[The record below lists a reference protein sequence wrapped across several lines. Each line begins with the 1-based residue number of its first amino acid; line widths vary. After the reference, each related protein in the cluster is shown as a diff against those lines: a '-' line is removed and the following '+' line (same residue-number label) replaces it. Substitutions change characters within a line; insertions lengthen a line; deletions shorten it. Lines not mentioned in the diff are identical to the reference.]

1 MENSGL
7 ENFLL
12 IATKPDNI
20 PIGTMLIFV
29 GWVFWIAIKQMIA
42 NDKWI
47 KQGKKE
53 KIQVLKTFY

>member
-20 PIGTMLIFV
+20 PIGAMLGFV
-29 GWVFWIAIKQMIA
+29 AFVMWIAIKQMIKH
-42 NDKWI
+42 DRWI
-47 KQGKKE
+47 KEGKKE
-53 KIQVLKTFY
+53 KIWDEMIK

>member
-12 IATKPDNI
+12 IATKPDYI
-20 PIGTMLIFV
+20 PIGSMLIFV
-29 GWVFWIAIKQMIA
+29 AWVFWIAVKQMIA

-53 KIQVLKTFY
+53 KVWDEMIK

>member
-29 GWVFWIAIKQMIA
+29 GWVFLDSGQA
-42 NDKWI
+42 D
-47 KQGKKE
+47 GC
-53 KIQVLKTFY
+53 TR

>member
-20 PIGTMLIFV
+20 PIGAMLGFV
-29 GWVFWIAIKQMIA
+29 AFVFWIAIKQMVKH
-42 NDKWI
+42 DRWI
-47 KQGKKE
+47 NEGKKE
-53 KIQVLKTFY
+53 KIWDEMIK

>member
-1 MENSGL
+1 MENTGL

-20 PIGTMLIFV
+20 PIGTMFIFV
-29 GWVFWIAIKQMIA
+29 AWVFWIAVKQMLK

-53 KIQVLKTFY
+53 KVWDEMIK

>member
-20 PIGTMLIFV
+20 PRGTMLLFV
-29 GWVFWIAIKQMIA
+29 GWVFWVAVKQMIA

-53 KIQVLKTFY
+53 KIWDEMIK

>member
-1 MENSGL
+1 METTAL

-20 PIGTMLIFV
+20 PIGSMLFFV
-29 GWVFWIAIKQMIA
+29 GWVFWVAIKQMIA

-53 KIQVLKTFY
+53 KIWDEMIK

>member
-20 PIGTMLIFV
+20 PIGTKLLFV
-29 GWVFWIAIKQMIA
+29 AWVFWVAVKQMIA

-53 KIQVLKTFY
+53 KIWDEMIK

>member
-20 PIGTMLIFV
+20 PIGSRLIFV
-29 GWVFWIAIKQMIA
+29 GFVFWVAIKQMIA

-53 KIQVLKTFY
+53 KVWDEMIK

>member
-20 PIGTMLIFV
+20 PIGTMLIIV
-29 GWVFWIAIKQMIA
+29 GWVFWIAVKQMVA

-53 KIQVLKTFY
+53 KIWDEMIK

>member
-1 MENSGL
+1 MGNSGL

-29 GWVFWIAIKQMIA
+29 GWVFWVAVAQMIKH
-42 NDKWI
+42 DKWI
-47 KQGKKE
+47 KEGKKE
-53 KIQVLKTFY
+53 KVWDEMIK

>member
-20 PIGTMLIFV
+20 PIGTMLLFV
-29 GWVFWIAIKQMIA
+29 GWVFCVAFSQMI
-42 NDKWI
+42 NHDFLI
-47 KQGKKE
+47 K
-53 KIQVLKTFY
+53 

>member
-20 PIGTMLIFV
+20 PIGTMLLFV
-29 GWVFWIAIKQMIA
+29 GWVFWVAVKQMIA

-47 KQGKKE
+47 KQGKKR
-53 KIQVLKTFY
+53 KNLG

>member
-20 PIGTMLIFV
+20 PIGTMLLFV
-29 GWVFWIAIKQMIA
+29 GFVTWVAVKQMIA
-42 NDKWI
+42 NDKHI
-47 KQGKKE
+47 KAGKKE
-53 KIQVLKTFY
+53 KIWDEMIK

>member
-20 PIGTMLIFV
+20 PIGTMLLFV
-29 GWVFWIAIKQMIA
+29 AFVMWVAIKQMVA
-42 NDKWI
+42 HDRLI
-47 KQGKKE
+47 KRGKKE
-53 KIQVLKTFY
+53 KIWDEMIK

>member
-20 PIGTMLIFV
+20 PIGTMLGFV
-29 GWVFWIAIKQMIA
+29 AFVLWVAVKQMVVH
-42 NDKWI
+42 DRLI
-47 KQGKKE
+47 KKDKKE
-53 KIQVLKTFY
+53 KIWDEMIK

>member
-20 PIGTMLIFV
+20 PIGTMLLFV
-29 GWVFWIAIKQMIA
+29 AWVFWVAVKQMIA
-42 NDKWI
+42 HDRLI
-47 KQGKKE
+47 KEDKKE
-53 KIQVLKTFY
+53 KIWDEMIK

>member
-20 PIGTMLIFV
+20 PIGTMLLFV
-29 GWVFWIAIKQMIA
+29 AFVMWVAVKQMVVH
-42 NDKWI
+42 DRLI
-47 KQGKKE
+47 KENKKE
-53 KIQVLKTFY
+53 KIWDEMIK

>member
-20 PIGTMLIFV
+20 PIGTMLLFV
-29 GWVFWIAIKQMIA
+29 AFVMWVAIKQMVVH
-42 NDKWI
+42 DRLI
-47 KQGKKE
+47 KENKKE
-53 KIQVLKTFY
+53 KIWDEMIK